1 MGVLILVLLLFYFLT
16 GGLASPIQNA
26 GRDPVGFIGFIVAVV
41 LGITVHEFM
50 HAYTAH
56 RMGDDTARHMG
67 RLTLDPRAH
76 LDLWGS
82 LLIVLLGFGYGK
94 PVPVSEGRL
103 RNPMAYALVALAGP
117 LTNVALAALFALP
130 LRFGTADV
138 IGGTYERVLASVV
151 VINCLLAIF
160 NLIPIPPLDGSKVVY
175 GLLPPRQAYAW
186 RTYEQYGPFILLAV
200 IFLLPYLRIDVLGP
214 LVIQPAYA
222 LAQLLVGQSF

>member
-1 MGVLILVLLLFYFLT
+1 MGILILVLLLFYFLT

-26 GRDPVGFIGFIVAVV
+26 GRDPVGFLGFIIAIA

-103 RNPMAYALVALAGP
+103 RNPMAYALVAVAGP
-117 LTNVALAALFALP
+117 LTNVALAAVFALP
-130 LRFGTADV
+130 LRFGAAGV
-138 IGGTYERVLASVV
+138 VGGGYERVLELV
-151 VINCLLAIF
+151 VIYNCLLAIF

-186 RTYEQYGPFILLAV
+186 RTYEQYGPFILLAA

-214 LVIQPAYA
+214 LVIGPAQA
-222 LAQLLVGQSF
+222 LAALLVGGGS

>member
-1 MGVLILVLLLFYFLT
+1 
-16 GGLASPIQNA
+16 
-26 GRDPVGFIGFIVAVV
+26 
-41 LGITVHEFM
+41 
-50 HAYTAH
+50 
-56 RMGDDTARHMG
+56 
-67 RLTLDPRAH
+67 
-76 LDLWGS
+76 
-82 LLIVLLGFGYGK
+82 
-94 PVPVSEGRL
+94 
-103 RNPMAYALVALAGP
+103 VALAGP

-130 LRFGTADV
+130 LRFGTAEV

-214 LVIQPAYA
+214 LVIEPAYG
-222 LAQLLVGQSF
+222 LAQLLVGQRF